1 MDAFAHRPSERA
13 AAGRRI
19 IRIPQAANRFLQSA
33 ASPTDRSR
41 NSGGGVPASRAGF
54 AAAGGVGGIALKTRR
69 IQRTDIVSSCG
80 TTRSVSDTLIGPPF
94 DCGSW
99 VRTTRTTRST
109 VGVTWRAPR
118 RYLGRILICGCWRSG
133 GTPSRPPRH
142 AGGAPRSRAVTAA
155 GENTRATDGLFPSL

>member
-80 TTRSVSDTLIGPPF
+80 TTRSVSDTLIGPRF

-109 VGVTWRAPR
+109 VGVTWLAPR
-118 RYLGRILICGCWRSG
+118 PHLELRLLARIRVPLMVSFPRYSREIMVAGNWQDHIGTVVAGRYTLR
-133 GTPSRPPRH
+133 T
-142 AGGAPRSRAVTAA
+142 
-155 GENTRATDGLFPSL
+155 